1 VANEW
6 RPSHN
11 PWLIALAVSLATF
24 MEVLDTSI
32 ANVALPHMA
41 GTLGATTDE
50 ATWVLTSYLVS
61 NGIVLPLS
69 AWLSNL
75 MGRKSFYMTCVVI
88 FTISSFLCGIAPN
101 LMLLIIFRVL
111 QGLGG
116 GGLQPS
122 AQAILADSFPVAK
135 RGMAFAIYGL
145 AVVFAPAI
153 GPTLGGWITDN
164 MSWRWIFLINI
175 PVGAI
180 ALLATQRLIEDPPHI
195 IDAKE
200 HASTKID
207 YIGIGLVALGFGALQ
222 VVLDKGQQEDWFD
235 SHFIIGL
242 TAVALIALIVAVF
255 WELHHH
261 APVMD
266 LTLFKDRNFAV
277 SVGLM
282 FMLGFVLLGSTLM
295 LPLFTQMM
303 LGYTATRAGMAISP
317 GAFAVMA
324 LMPIVGFLLTKVQP
338 RLLVAF
344 GLITTG
350 WSILHMTNF
359 SLGIDFQT
367 VMMARVYQSVGLA
380 FLFVPISTVAY
391 ATITP
396 GKNNAASA
404 LVNLA
409 RNIGGSFGIAFVT
422 TLLARRQQYHHSVL
436 VQSLTPGDPEYS
448 AALQRMTQMFMHYGA
463 GAVDAMRQAQAMIMG
478 QLERQATML
487 AFIDS
492 FHLLGWVFLAL
503 LPFVFLLRRVKL
515 GKGAAAGAH

>member
-1 VANEW
+1 
-6 RPSHN
+6 
-11 PWLIALAVSLATF
+11 
-24 MEVLDTSI
+24 
-32 ANVALPHMA
+32 
-41 GTLGATTDE
+41 
-50 ATWVLTSYLVS
+50 
-61 NGIVLPLS
+61 
-69 AWLSNL
+69 
-75 MGRKSFYMTCVVI
+75 
-88 FTISSFLCGIAPN
+88 
-101 LMLLIIFRVL
+101 
-111 QGLGG
+111 
-116 GGLQPS
+116 
-122 AQAILADSFPVAK
+122 
-135 RGMAFAIYGL
+135 
-145 AVVFAPAI
+145 
-153 GPTLGGWITDN
+153 
-164 MSWRWIFLINI
+164 
-175 PVGAI
+175 
-180 ALLATQRLIEDPPHI
+180 
-195 IDAKE
+195 
-200 HASTKID
+200 
-207 YIGIGLVALGFGALQ
+207 
-222 VVLDKGQQEDWFD
+222 
-235 SHFIIGL
+235 
-242 TAVALIALIVAVF
+242 
-255 WELHHH
+255 
-261 APVMD
+261 
-266 LTLFKDRNFAV
+266 
-277 SVGLM
+277 
-282 FMLGFVLLGSTLM
+282 
-295 LPLFTQMM
+295 
-303 LGYTATRAGMAISP
+303 
-317 GAFAVMA
+317 MA